1 MCGEGSGPA
10 LGREGGQSR
19 GSARGGGRSSRGSGS
34 SCPSVRTWR
43 QVFARYAVVIP
54 IKPIGVGRVLNVNS
68 LRVFLVSEVFAV
80 VAVCLRVGRGGPV
93 RSLLP
98 GQPQGEAAGEH
109 EADN

>member
-1 MCGEGSGPA
+1 M
-10 LGREGGQSR
+10 
-19 GSARGGGRSSRGSGS
+19 
-34 SCPSVRTWR
+34 
-43 QVFARYAVVIP
+43 
-54 IKPIGVGRVLNVNS
+54 NVNS